1 MVSRAS
7 KAPDA
12 DLVKAATTALVS
24 LKRLARRESDVS
36 TKRMRELSVAAAA
49 ASPRVAAGVIKS
61 PPPSSSPAASPTAA
75 SADSADSA
83 AAAEASAHTPIA
95 PASAARIAVD
105 ALPADR
111 QRMVRILSGP
121 ITKHVPSGTA
131 DEIQQAAARLEASL
145 FASTKGASVRPA
157 GLPTYGDQI
166 RSFVL
171 NMGRNSKLVLGVF
184 EDTIDLDRLAVAD
197 PSELATSEFKEQAA
211 KEKQAAAE
219 EVQLDWQ
226 RKHGKDQLKAAG
238 LKPVAGQFKC
248 PRCKGSNTDYYE
260 KQTRSADEPMTVFN
274 ECLDCGKRWRF

>member
-1 MVSRAS
+1 MGKVVSRAS

-24 LKRLARRESDVS
+24 LKRLARRESDSS
-36 TKRMRELSVAAAA
+36 TKRMRDLSLAAAA
-49 ASPRVAAGVIKS
+49 ASPRAAAGAVKS

-75 SADSADSA
+75 SADSAASA
-83 AAAEASAHTPIA
+83 DAGAHTPMA

-131 DEIQQAAARLEASL
+131 DEVQQAAARLEASL
-145 FASTKGASVRPA
+145 FTSTKGASVRPA

-171 NMGRNSKLVLGVF
+171 NMGRNPKLVLGVF

-238 LKPVAGQFKC
+238 LKPVSGQFKC

>member
-1 MVSRAS
+1 M
-7 KAPDA
+7 PNP
-12 DLVKAATTALVS
+12 DLVKAANTALVS
-24 LKRLARRESDVS
+24 LKRLARRESDAS
-36 TKRMRELSVAAAA
+36 TKRMREGSLAAAEA
-49 ASPRVAAGVIKS
+49 APRGVAGGVKS
-61 PPPSSSPAASPTAA
+61 PPPSASPAASPTAA
-75 SADSADSA
+75 SAGSA
-83 AAAEASAHTPIA
+83 AASAHIPMA
-95 PASAARIAVD
+95 PASAARIMVD
-105 ALPADR
+105 ALAADR
-111 QRMVRILSGP
+111 QRMVKILSGP
-121 ITKHVPSGTA
+121 IAKHVPSGSA
-131 DEIQQAAARLEASL
+131 DEVQQAAARLESSL